1 MKHCANL
8 FTLDIEITIT
18 SNSIQSLPLTIR
30 TNPSRPESDIMTLLS
45 SRLPHRANHFTDRH
59 HTQQTHDIN
68 SPNDMVMDTDDYIG
82 VASEPEKV
90 AIIDPDSFEQ
100 SEADQ
105 LQDLPL
111 ATDHEAMKE
120 ICLPPLIDEPKILG
134 DYDYT
139 WTVDNWR
146 SLNKKEHGPVFQ
158 AGGFPWRILL
168 FPHGNNID
176 QCSIYLEHGFETDE
190 VPDNW
195 SCCVQFALVLWNPN
209 DPSLYIH
216 HTAHHRFTKEEGDW
230 GFTRFVEHRRMF
242 NVPWEG
248 SSRPLCE
255 NDTANITAYV
265 RLVED
270 ETGVL
275 WHNFANYDSKKETG
289 YVGLKNQGAT
299 CYLNSLMQSLYFTN
313 KFRKARAIYEIP
325 TEADPSMHNSAYTL
339 QRLFYQLQTSDQ
351 AVGTTEL
358 TKSFGWDT
366 RHIFEQQDV
375 QEFSRKL
382 MERMEDKMKGTPAQN
397 VLPEMFSG
405 KIKTYIS
412 CINVDYESSRIED
425 FWDIQLN
432 VSGNKNLLESF
443 EDYVQVEKMDGENQ
457 YFAGD
462 QYKLQD
468 ANKGVIFNS
477 FPDVL
482 HLQLKRFEYD
492 IQRDTMM
499 KINDRYEFPE
509 FFDAAPY
516 LSEDADK
523 SVPWTYQLHSVLVHS
538 GDLNAGH
545 YYAFLKPEKDGW
557 FYKYD
562 DDKVTKATMR
572 EVMEENFGGEYQA
585 ANGYPRATVQKKAPI
600 MRQNSAYMLVY
611 IRQSRLGDILC
622 PVTKDNI
629 PLHLRQKF
637 DEETVQREA
646 RKKEAREAHL
656 YMWAKVI
663 TDYSF
668 QQFGGTDLCQ
678 FDANPESDPAAP
690 KFYRVRRAMTMEEF
704 VAQVAADMNED
715 PRRVRLWLMVNRQNK
730 TIRPDQP
737 IMDLR
742 PTVDETYSRSAAHRD
757 TSLRVWAEVAEEVN
771 ADGEPIWPS
780 YQSQPNGVIVKNDTI
795 LLLLKHFDIDAQ
807 TLRGVGHVY
816 ISKEKKVEELL
827 PMILKKMGWGEKLP
841 AEEKLLLWESLKIA
855 ELQDGDIIC
864 FQRTK
869 ANGEK
874 RAGDKASQESN
885 NTSDHF
891 EDAREY
897 YDFLEHR
904 RMVKFHPHP
913 TRCDPAQYPPF
924 DLVLNSKITYDMLSE
939 RVGAYLDVQPTHIRF
954 WTVNASTQN
963 PKTPVRR
970 GANPTL
976 RQILS
981 PMGSTALNSTQ
992 RNDAFYFEVLE
1003 MSLTELDTK
1012 KSIKVTLLS
1021 EGITKEDTYDLL
1033 VPKTG
1038 TMDDLV
1044 EALIKKA
1051 QISGEAESGRI
1062 RIYET
1067 SSNRFYRE
1075 PPRDHPV
1082 INLNE
1087 YATVYAER
1095 VPQEEVSADDNQFVQ
1110 VFHYQ
1115 NDVSRV
1121 HGVPFK
1127 FLVIEGENFAD
1138 TKKRLE
1144 KRTGIKGKSFE
1155 KIKIAVVR
1163 RSNYSKP
1170 QYLNDDDV
1178 LSTLVQ
1184 GEDDYLGLDHV
1195 DRTRTLRNGVGDLF
1209 LR

>member
-1 MKHCANL
+1 M
-8 FTLDIEITIT
+8 
-18 SNSIQSLPLTIR
+18 
-30 TNPSRPESDIMTLLS
+30 
-45 SRLPHRANHFTDRH
+45 
-59 HTQQTHDIN
+59 THDIN
-68 SPNDMVMDTDDYIG
+68 SPNDMVMDTDDYIN
-82 VASEPEKV
+82 VADEPEKV
-90 AIIDPDSFEQ
+90 AIINPDNLEPT
-100 SEADQ
+100 EVDQ
-105 LQDLPL
+105 LQDLPV

-139 WTVDNWR
+139 WTVENWR
-146 SLNKKEHGPVFQ
+146 SLNKKEHGPIFQ

-176 QCSIYLEHGFETDE
+176 QCSIYLEHGFEADS

-209 DPSLYIH
+209 DPSLYVH

-255 NDTANITAYV
+255 NDTANITAYI
-265 RLVED
+265 RL
-270 ETGVL
+270 
-275 WHNFANYDSKKETG
+275 
-289 YVGLKNQGAT
+289 
-299 CYLNSLMQSLYFTN
+299 
-313 KFRKARAIYEIP
+313 AIYEIP

-382 MERMEDKMKGTPAQN
+382 MERMEEKMKGTPAQS

-462 QYKLQD
+462 QHKLQD

-516 LSEDADK
+516 LADDADK

-562 DDKVTKATMR
+562 DDKVTKATLR
-572 EVMEENFGGEYQA
+572 EVMEENFGGEYHA
-585 ANGYPRATVQKKAPI
+585 ANGYPRAPVQKKAPI

-611 IRQSRLGDILC
+611 IRQSRLDDILC
-622 PVTKDNI
+622 PVTKEHI

-637 DEETVQREA
+637 EEETVQREA
-646 RKKEAREAHL
+646 RKKEQREAHL

-678 FDANPESDPAAP
+678 FDANPEVDPAAP

-704 VAQVAADMNED
+704 VAQVASDMGED

-757 TSLRVWAEVAEEVN
+757 TSLRVWAEVAEEVD

-816 ISKEKKVEELL
+816 ISKEKKVEDVL

-841 AEEKLLLWESLKIA
+841 AEEKLLLWEEIKPTMIEPLKPKQSLKVA

-869 ANGEK
+869 AGMEK
-874 RAGDKASQESN
+874 RVGDKASQESN
-885 NTSDHF
+885 NISDHF

-904 RMVKFHPHP
+904 RTVKFHPHP
-913 TRCDPAQYPPF
+913 TRCDQAQYPPF
-924 DLVLNSKITYDMLSE
+924 
-939 RVGAYLDVQPTHIRF
+939 
-954 WTVNASTQN
+954 
-963 PKTPVRR
+963 
-970 GANPTL
+970 
-976 RQILS
+976 
-981 PMGSTALNSTQ
+981 
-992 RNDAFYFEVLE
+992 
-1003 MSLTELDTK
+1003 EL
-1012 KSIKVTLLS
+1012 
-1021 EGITKEDTYDLL
+1021 DTYDLL

-1038 TMDDLV
+1038 TIEDLV

-1051 QISGEAESGRI
+1051 QIPSEAEGGRL

-1075 PPRDHPV
+1075 PLREHPV

-1087 YATVYAER
+1087 YATIYAER
-1095 VPQEEVSADDNQFVQ
+1095 VPQEELNADESQFTYA
-1110 VFHYQ
+1110 FHFQ

-1127 FLVIEGENFAD
+1127 FLVVEGETFAD

-1144 KRTGIKGKSFE
+1144 KRSGIKGKSFE

-1163 RSNYSKP
+1163 RANYSKP
-1170 QYLNDDDV
+1170 QYLNDG
-1178 LSTLVQ
+1178 S
-1184 GEDDYLGLDHV
+1184 
-1195 DRTRTLRNGVGDLF
+1195 
-1209 LR
+1209 

>member
-1 MKHCANL
+1 M
-8 FTLDIEITIT
+8 T
-18 SNSIQSLPLTIR
+18 SPHR
-30 TNPSRPESDIMTLLS
+30 E
-45 SRLPHRANHFTDRH
+45 LPHRVRPSANRRTSP
-59 HTQQTHDIN
+59 QTHDVH

-82 VASEPEKV
+82 VANEPEKV
-90 AIIDPDSFEQ
+90 AIINPDSLEHG
-100 SEADQ
+100 EADQ
-105 LQDLPL
+105 LQDLPM
-111 ATDHEAMKE
+111 ANDHEAMKE
-120 ICLPPLIDEPKILG
+120 LCLPPLIDEPKILG
-134 DYDYT
+134 DYEHT

-146 SLNKKEHGPVFQ
+146 NLSKKEHGPVFQ
-158 AGGFPWRILL
+158 AGGYPWRILL

-176 QCSIYLEHGFETDE
+176 QCSIYLEHGFDADS
-190 VPDNW
+190 VPEGW

-209 DPSLYIH
+209 DPSLYVH
-216 HTAHHRFTKEEGDW
+216 HAAHHRFTKEEGDW

-248 SSRPLCE
+248 GSRPLCE
-255 NDTANITAYV
+255 NDTANITAYL

-299 CYLNSLMQSLYFTN
+299 CYLNSLLQSLYFTN
-313 KFRKARAIYEIP
+313 QFRKAIYGIP
-325 TEADPSMHNSAYTL
+325 TESDQGMNNSAYTL
-339 QRLFYQLQTSDQ
+339 QRLFYQLQTSEQ
-351 AVGTTEL
+351 AVGTNEL
-358 TKSFGWDT
+358 TKSFGWET

-382 MERMEDKMKGTPAQN
+382 MERMEEKMKGTKAQN
-397 VLPEMFSG
+397 VLPGMFSG

-443 EDYVQVEKMDGENQ
+443 QDYIQVEKMDGENQ

-462 QYKLQD
+462 EFKLQD
-468 ANKGVIFNS
+468 ANKGVIFTS

-492 IQRDTMM
+492 IQRDMMM

-509 FFDAAPY
+509 VFDAAPY
-516 LSEDADK
+516 LYEDADK
-523 SVPWTYQLHSVLVHS
+523 SVPWTYQLHGVLVHS

-545 YYAFLKPEKDGW
+545 YYAFLKPGKDGW

-572 EVMEENFGGEYQA
+572 EVLEENFGGEYRTP
-585 ANGYPRATVQKKAPI
+585 NGYPRAPLQKKAPI

-611 IRQSRLGDILC
+611 IRQSRLDDILC
-622 PVTKDNI
+622 PVTKDDI
-629 PLHLRQKF
+629 PMHLKQRF
-637 DEETVQREA
+637 EEETALREA
-646 RKKEAREAHL
+646 RRKEQREAHL
-656 YMWAKVI
+656 YMMAKVI
-663 TDYSF
+663 TDKTF

-678 FDANPESDPAAP
+678 FEANPDADPSAP

-704 VAQVAADMNED
+704 VTQVAEDMGED
-715 PRRVRLWLMVNRQNK
+715 PKKVRLWLMVNRQNK

-742 PTVDETYSRSAAHRD
+742 PTVEETYARSAAHRD
-757 TSLRVWAEVAEEVN
+757 TSLRVWAEVAEDVD

-795 LLLLKHFDIDAQ
+795 LLLLKHFDSETQ
-807 TLRGVGHVY
+807 SLSGVGHVY
-816 ISKEKKVEELL
+816 ISKEKKVEELVPL
-827 PMILKKMGWGEKLP
+827 ILKKMGWGDKLPTDEKLS
-841 AEEKLLLWESLKIA
+841 LWEEIKPTMIEPLKPKQSLKVA

-864 FQRTK
+864 FQRTTERK
-869 ANGEK
+869 PDRLALDK
-874 RAGDKASQESN
+874 RSGDKPQQEVAS
-885 NTSDHF
+885 TSDRF

-897 YDFLEHR
+897 YDFLEHKR
-904 RMVKFHPHP
+904 TVKFHPHP
-913 TRCDPAQYPPF
+913 TRCDQAQYPPF
-924 DLVLNSKITYDMLSE
+924 ELVLNSKITYDTLSE
-939 RVGAYLDVQPTHIRF
+939 RVGAQLGVQPTHIRF

-976 RQILS
+976 RQILN

-1003 MSLTELDTK
+1003 MSLAELDTK
-1012 KSIKVTLLS
+1012 KSIKLTLLS
-1021 EGITKEDTYDLL
+1021 EGITKEDQYDLL

-1038 TMDDLV
+1038 TIDDLV
-1044 EALIKKA
+1044 DALIKKA
-1051 QISGEAESGRI
+1051 QITGETEGGRI
-1062 RIYET
+1062 RVYET

-1075 PPRDHPV
+1075 PVREHPV
-1082 INLNE
+1082 MNLNE
-1087 YATVYAER
+1087 YAQIYAER
-1095 VPQEEVSADDNQFVQ
+1095 VPQEELNADENHFIQ
-1110 VFHYQ
+1110 VFHFQ

-1127 FLVIEGENFAD
+1127 FLLIQDEKFAD

-1155 KIKIAVVR
+1155 KIKFAVVR

-1178 LSTLVQ
+1178 LSSFIQ
-1184 GEDDYLGLDHV
+1184 GEDDYLGFDHV
-1195 DRTRTLRNGVGDLF
+1195 DRTRSLRNGVGDLF

>member
-270 ETGVL
+270 ET
-275 WHNFANYDSKKETG
+275 
-289 YVGLKNQGAT
+289 
-299 CYLNSLMQSLYFTN
+299 
-313 KFRKARAIYEIP
+313 
-325 TEADPSMHNSAYTL
+325 ADPSMHNSAYTL

-1021 EGITKEDTYDLL
+1021 EGITKE
-1033 VPKTG
+1033 VF
-1038 TMDDLV
+1038 